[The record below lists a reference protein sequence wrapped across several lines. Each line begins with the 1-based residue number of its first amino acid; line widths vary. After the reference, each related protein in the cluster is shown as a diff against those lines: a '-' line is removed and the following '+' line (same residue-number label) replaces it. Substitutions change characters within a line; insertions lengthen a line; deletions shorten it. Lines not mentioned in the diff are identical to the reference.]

1 MLRRAEPHGCAKI
14 AERDACLKAANAA
27 LSHPR
32 CAAPYFYMKAALL
45 LTLSHLLKH
54 ALNRIFTQKSGGH
67 VRDAR
72 RFFRRPRKSA
82 SRVVGISHGFS
93 ACAVIIPSIS
103 SAVSRRHSPSPSVGS
118 SVRFAN
124 AVLCRYTIDEPTA

>member
-1 MLRRAEPHGCAKI
+1 MLRRAEPHACAKI

-32 CAAPYFYMKAALL
+32 CTAPYFYMKAALL

-72 RFFRRPRKSA
+72 RFFPPSPKVGKPRRWDL
-82 SRVVGISHGFS
+82 SRLLRV
-93 ACAVIIPSIS
+93 
-103 SAVSRRHSPSPSVGS
+103 RRHQSLNFLRGEQTPLALAE
-118 SVRFAN
+118 R
-124 AVLCRYTIDEPTA
+124 RIKR